1 MPINNVV
8 DINFNDL
15 MEKERNY
22 HNDVLDTS
30 EDYFRKK
37 KKGND
42 EDTYFPLEESE
53 PPHY

>member
-1 MPINNVV
+1 MPIKNVV

-22 HNDVLDTS
+22 DNDGL
-30 EDYFRKK
+30 EYFRKK
-37 KKGND
+37 KKVND
-42 EDTYFPLEESE
+42 EDTYFPPEESE